1 MTGLVGV
8 GQGDKVETVRKQPP
22 KRLET
27 LENLLQQAEHYSEYM
42 MTGRSASVPP
52 TLMALTPE
60 GFIMHIPNRFKN
72 ETDKEHFAKTIRLK
86 RTLL

>member
-1 MTGLVGV
+1 
-8 GQGDKVETVRKQPP
+8 
-22 KRLET
+22 
-27 LENLLQQAEHYSEYM
+27 M
-42 MTGRSASVPP
+42 MTDSSASVPA

-72 ETDKEHFAKTIRLK
+72 ETDKQQFAKTIRLK